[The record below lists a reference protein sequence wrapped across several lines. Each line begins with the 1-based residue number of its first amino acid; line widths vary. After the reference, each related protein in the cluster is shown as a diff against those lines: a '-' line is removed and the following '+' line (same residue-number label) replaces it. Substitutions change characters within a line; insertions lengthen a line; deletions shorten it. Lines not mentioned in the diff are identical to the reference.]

1 MWVLDISVHVSPEYC
16 FSHLPTQFLLR
27 ITYNHKNNSESAV
40 NGFITLF
47 VEQKKLS
54 NDYIIY
60 EIVYLLYLSVSDH
73 SQGFKAFIFDT
84 VAVVVLQICI
94 CS

>member
-1 MWVLDISVHVSPEYC
+1 M
-16 FSHLPTQFLLR
+16 SHLNIASHIYQHSFYSELLTIIR
-27 ITYNHKNNSESAV
+27 IIVKVGLTGLLLY
-40 NGFITLF
+40 IF

-60 EIVYLLYLSVSDH
+60 EIVYLLYLAVSDH